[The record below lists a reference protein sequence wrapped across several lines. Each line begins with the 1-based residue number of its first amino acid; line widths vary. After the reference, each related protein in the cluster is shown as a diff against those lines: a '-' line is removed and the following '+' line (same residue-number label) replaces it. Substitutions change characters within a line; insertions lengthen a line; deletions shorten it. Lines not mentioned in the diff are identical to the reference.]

1 MFILNY
7 KFYNHQP
14 YKNMFQKQK
23 IHGKKNLP
31 INRQAIGA
39 QLLLG
44 STAALQQLK
53 AKDVQSHEMPMEEE
67 VHVVSLSLFHFFGWE
82 VAIGVDILVGFARTD
97 SGCKV
102 KFGKRGIHEQN
113 DVVFSFRWML
123 EVKKIYLW
131 NTCRGCLKGG
141 TLHKKE
147 RF

>member
-23 IHGKKNLP
+23 IHGKKHLP

-67 VHVVSLSLFHFFGWE
+67 VSLRRVAVVVSFFGWE
-82 VAIGVDILVGFARTD
+82 VKSVGVDFLVGFWKETQDVKSSLAKGEFMNRMMLYSLSD
-97 SGCKV
+97 GCWK
-102 KFGKRGIHEQN
+102 
-113 DVVFSFRWML
+113 
-123 EVKKIYLW
+123 
-131 NTCRGCLKGG
+131 
-141 TLHKKE
+141 
-147 RF
+147 